1 MIFKIAWRNIW
12 RSKLRSF
19 TVMGSVIIGVWSLS
33 FMLAFFAGF
42 IEAYVRS
49 AIENDLSHIQLHHPD
64 FKKDK
69 EVQYRLQDIE
79 AIEKQLTSLDAVKAY
94 TVRSLNNGM
103 LATAKGSRG
112 IQIRGVLSEKE
123 AAITNLDQKI
133 TAGVY
138 FDATKKR
145 NPILVS
151 KRLAEKLNLSVK
163 SKVVLTFQQVNGE
176 LTSAAFKVIGLYQ
189 TGNAIFE
196 NLNVYIRQKDLSR
209 LMGETAMIHE
219 IAVLLNNKDA
229 IESTQ
234 HFLSQHN
241 DSTQVLVE
249 NYQQISPEVNLYE
262 SQMSVATYVMIVII
276 MLALIFGI
284 INTMLMAVLERTR
297 ELGMLMAVGMN
308 RSRVFIM
315 IILETILLG
324 VIAAPIGLLLGFLT
338 NAYFASYGIDLSS
351 YSEGMEKFGLSDVVY
366 THMQSTD
373 YISIMIA
380 VAITAILGALY
391 PALKAIRLKPVDAIR
406 KV

>member
-138 FDATKKR
+138 FDATKKKK
-145 NPILVS
+145 P
-151 KRLAEKLNLSVK
+151 
-163 SKVVLTFQQVNGE
+163 
-176 LTSAAFKVIGLYQ
+176 
-189 TGNAIFE
+189 
-196 NLNVYIRQKDLSR
+196 
-209 LMGETAMIHE
+209 
-219 IAVLLNNKDA
+219 
-229 IESTQ
+229 
-234 HFLSQHN
+234 
-241 DSTQVLVE
+241 
-249 NYQQISPEVNLYE
+249 
-262 SQMSVATYVMIVII
+262 
-276 MLALIFGI
+276 
-284 INTMLMAVLERTR
+284 
-297 ELGMLMAVGMN
+297 
-308 RSRVFIM
+308 
-315 IILETILLG
+315 
-324 VIAAPIGLLLGFLT
+324 
-338 NAYFASYGIDLSS
+338 
-351 YSEGMEKFGLSDVVY
+351 YSCK
-366 THMQSTD
+366 
-373 YISIMIA
+373 
-380 VAITAILGALY
+380 
-391 PALKAIRLKPVDAIR
+391 
-406 KV
+406 